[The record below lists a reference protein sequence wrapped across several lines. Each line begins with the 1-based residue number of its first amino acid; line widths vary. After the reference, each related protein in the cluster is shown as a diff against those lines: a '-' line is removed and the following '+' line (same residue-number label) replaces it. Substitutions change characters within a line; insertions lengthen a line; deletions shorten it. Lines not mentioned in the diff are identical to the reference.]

1 MTSKRCGPTYTLTMV
16 LIDAK
21 RINIK
26 FNNIKMVDKVITD
39 LQQLRRWIVEDDRI
53 EALYKGDRDGTNA

>member
-1 MTSKRCGPTYTLTMV
+1 MACKSGPSYTLT
-16 LIDAK
+16 LITPDTK
-21 RINIK
+21 GINIK
-26 FNNIKMVDKVITD
+26 FNNVKMVDKVITD